1 MKVVFDTNVFVS
13 AFIVPGSRGEQAL
26 LLADRRKVALSTS
39 VPILTETAR
48 VLREKFAQ
56 SEQDIT
62 AALKMI
68 GRAAPIVR
76 PVRKI
81 TILEDAPDK
90 RILEC
95 AVTGEADL
103 LVTGDDD
110 LLKLKQFEGIPIVR
124 LADFL
129 RAVPPD
135 DSSHSR

>member
-26 LLADRRKVALSTS
+26 LLAHRRKVALYTS

-62 AALKMI
+62 AVLKMI
-68 GRAAPIVR
+68 GRAATIIR
-76 PVRKI
+76 PVRRI
-81 TILEDAPDK
+81 TILEDVPDN

-103 LVTGDDD
+103 LVTGDHD
-110 LLKLKQFEGIPIVR
+110 LLKLRKFEGIPIVR

-129 RAVPPD
+129 RLVPSD
-135 DSSHSR
+135 NST